1 MSTIKLLRIQGF
13 KKFKNITIEFNKNMN
28 VIVGD
33 NEIGKSTILEAIKIV
48 ILQKYRNIEKIM
60 LHDLFNYENV
70 KLYKKRPGYDT
81 LPKIII
87 EVLFQMD
94 EKEKDSEYFYGENS
108 TNPQI
113 CDYGIIFTCEYDK
126 DLGIDIS
133 NNISNGDIPYEC
145 YTLRWQTFANRTY
158 STMKKPLN
166 ALFINT
172 FKDYN
177 TNIFSTYTK
186 NLFNTLCDTK
196 KHLISKNEFTQKV
209 EGVFKELTLPQ
220 LTENS
225 RFGIDRKKVI
235 LENMISVLQDGIPL
249 ENHGSGMESL
259 IKTRIALVKNNANV
273 ILMEEP
279 ENHLSYVNM
288 RQMLSEILSNSESQM
303 IITTHSSMIA
313 TGLNL
318 INVIWLAEDKIKNLN
333 DVPVDVA
340 EFFKKAV
347 NNDFLALLLSKKII
361 LVEGATEYMMI
372 PFLYRQ
378 FIGNDIEYDGIS
390 VISCNGISYQ
400 HYLKISEKVGNK
412 VAVITDNDG
421 YDSRIL
427 NAIEFNEKNNK
438 QHIFMG
444 ESVAEWTWE
453 KCLYDEN
460 VQTIKSII
468 KIEKD
473 ADYKINKSNFNYDNL
488 DKVLRKML
496 LNKVDSAYQI
506 IMSNKH
512 INIPNYVK
520 EALKWI
526 RE

>member
-1 MSTIKLLRIQGF
+1 
-13 KKFKNITIEFNKNMN
+13 
-28 VIVGD
+28 
-33 NEIGKSTILEAIKIV
+33 
-48 ILQKYRNIEKIM
+48 
-60 LHDLFNYENV
+60 
-70 KLYKKRPGYDT
+70 
-81 LPKIII
+81 
-87 EVLFQMD
+87 
-94 EKEKDSEYFYGENS
+94 
-108 TNPQI
+108 
-113 CDYGIIFTCEYDK
+113 
-126 DLGIDIS
+126 
-133 NNISNGDIPYEC
+133 
-145 YTLRWQTFANRTY
+145 
-158 STMKKPLN
+158 
-166 ALFINT
+166 
-172 FKDYN
+172 
-177 TNIFSTYTK
+177 
-186 NLFNTLCDTK
+186 
-196 KHLISKNEFTQKV
+196 
-209 EGVFKELTLPQ
+209 
-220 LTENS
+220 
-225 RFGIDRKKVI
+225 
-235 LENMISVLQDGIPL
+235 
-249 ENHGSGMESL
+249 
-259 IKTRIALVKNNANV
+259 
-273 ILMEEP
+273 
-279 ENHLSYVNM
+279 
-288 RQMLSEILSNSESQM
+288 
-303 IITTHSSMIA
+303 
-313 TGLNL
+313 
-318 INVIWLAEDKIKNLN
+318 
-333 DVPVDVA
+333 
-340 EFFKKAV
+340 
-347 NNDFLALLLSKKII
+347 
-361 LVEGATEYMMI
+361 MMI

-378 FIGNDIEYDGIS
+378 FIGNDIECDGIS
-390 VISCNGISYQ
+390 VISCNGISYK